1 MEGSVNLDNELQ
13 MLQGRLKQTQD
24 KASFWMKEEINQ
36 LVEYQNNKHETVLTE
51 MQGTA
56 EVPFDL

>member
-1 MEGSVNLDNELQ
+1 MEGSVNLENELQ

-56 EVPFDL
+56 EVPFDP